1 MDLKEALGGR
11 IAIVDEALEE
21 SLDLDIQRKLID
33 AMRHYPLAGGKR
45 LRPVMAMLVAD
56 AINGTGKRT
65 IPFGVALELTHNF
78 TLIHD
83 DLMDQDDLRRGV
95 ITVHKAFDDPTAIN
109 AGDVLFARAFE
120 VLTDLECDDRT
131 MREIVRDLA
140 KTVRLI
146 GEGQQSDMDFE
157 SRGDVTEADA
167 MKMIELKTAVFF
179 ETAARGGALIAKGTP
194 EQVEAMKRYGINVGI
209 GFQLHDDLLDIIGEQ
224 EKIGKPKWSDLR
236 EGKKTVILLHAIENS
251 SPEDRQTILDNIGRE
266 DVTMEEL
273 ARVVEVLERTG
284 AIDFIK
290 TTTKEMSDKAVEYL
304 NVLPDS
310 EHKDLLIGIADY
322 MVSRDK

>member
-11 IAIVDEALEE
+11 IAMVDEALEE
-21 SLDLDIQRKLID
+21 SLDLDIQKKLYD
-33 AMRHYPLAGGKR
+33 AMRHLPLAGGKR

-56 AINGTGKRT
+56 AISGSGERT

-120 VLTDLECDDRT
+120 VLTDLECDDHT

-157 SRGDVTEADA
+157 SRGDVTEDDA
-167 MKMIELKTAVFF
+167 MRMIELKTAVFF
-179 ETAARGGALIAKGTP
+179 ETAARGGALIASGTP
-194 EQVEAMKRYGINVGI
+194 EQVEAMKKFGINVGI
-209 GFQLHDDLLDIIGEQ
+209 GFQLHDDLLDIIGEE
-224 EKIGKPKWSDLR
+224 EKIGKPRWSDLR
-236 EGKKTVILLHAIENS
+236 EGKKTVILLHAIANAT
-251 SPEDRQTILDNIGRE
+251 PEDRQVIMDNVGRE
-266 DVTMEEL
+266 DVTQEEL
-273 ARVVEVLERTG
+273 AKVVEVLKETG
-284 AIDFIK
+284 AIDYIQS
-290 TTTKEMSDKAVEYL
+290 TTKEMSDKAVEYL

-310 EHKDLLIGIADY
+310 EHKELLIGIADY

>member
-1 MDLKEALGGR
+1 MDLKESLGDR
-11 IAIVDEALEE
+11 ITIVDEALEA
-21 SLDLDIQRKLID
+21 SLDLDIQKKLYD
-33 AMRHYPLAGGKR
+33 AMRHLPLAGGKR

-56 AINGTGKRT
+56 AISGTGRKT

-83 DLMDQDDLRRGV
+83 DLMDRDDLRRGV

-120 VLTDLECDDRT
+120 VLTDLECDDHT

-157 SRGDVTEADA
+157 SRGDVTEKDA
-167 MKMIELKTAVFF
+167 MLMIKLKTAVFF
-179 ETAARGGALIAKGTP
+179 ETAAKGGALIAGGTP
-194 EQVEAMKRYGINVGI
+194 GQVEAMKKYGINVGI
-209 GFQLHDDLLDIIGEQ
+209 GFQLHDDLLDIIGE
-224 EKIGKPKWSDLR
+224 EKTIGKPRWSDLR
-236 EGKKTVILLHAIENS
+236 EGKKTVILLHAIANA
-251 SPEDRQTILDNIGRE
+251 SPEDRQIILDNIGRE
-266 DVTMEEL
+266 DVTQEEL
-273 ARVVEVLERTG
+273 AKVVEVLGRTRSVEYVKALTREHSG
-284 AIDFIK
+284 
-290 TTTKEMSDKAVEYL
+290 KAVEYL
-304 NVLPDS
+304 SALPDS
-310 EHKDLLIGIADY
+310 EHKELLIGIADY